1 MPNANGPTLPIF
13 GQGVSSDVL
22 ITNVNHLW
30 GMTGAGDPGFWNLWS
45 PMVFRDSTATSV
57 TGGQLQSTNGAYDLL
72 ACDGMRFTYKGDVET
87 RDIEQIA
94 AAILM
99 GPYVASRI
107 DGPAVPL
114 PLRKSYDPT
123 GRIEQ
128 AIRTTF
134 TTWAN
139 MLPLV
144 QITGLLVNG
153 RLSAKHPA
161 QVCYDGLSL
170 FNSAHKIN
178 PTSKVL
184 PASGTYSNTITLPAA
199 ADEKSWVLIKDKLLQ
214 VPDLD
219 GQFLPN
225 AAPGFMPM
233 IMVGTTAQRVRWAH
247 VLGGTNLP
255 RELLMQ
261 ANSAAVHSVVVGDAE
276 IMVNPYLVT
285 MADDKD
291 AIQKRSFVFSRNGR
305 APFIW
310 REEETPIIKD
320 TGASGPQAHT
330 NNARVIYCYAHT
342 TAGLGEWRSVFEVI
356 EP

>member
-1 MPNANGPTLPIF
+1 MPNLNGPTLPIF

-22 ITNVNHLW
+22 ITSVNHLW
-30 GMTGAGDPGFWNLWS
+30 GATGAGDPGFWNLWS
-45 PMVFRDSTATSV
+45 PMVFRDSAATSV
-57 TGGQLQSTNGAYDLL
+57 GGLQSYNGAYDLL
-72 ACDGMRFTYKGDVET
+72 ACDGMRFTYKGDTET
-87 RDIEQIA
+87 RDAEQIA

-99 GPYVASRI
+99 GPYRCERI
-107 DGPAVPL
+107 DGPTVMI
-114 PLRKSYDPT
+114 PLRKGYDPT

-128 AIRTTF
+128 SIRQTF
-134 TTWAN
+134 VTWAN

-161 QVCYDGLSL
+161 QVCYDGLPL

-184 PASGTYSNTITLPAA
+184 PASGTYSNIITLPAA
-199 ADEKSWVLIKDKLLQ
+199 ADEKAWVLIKDKLLQ

-219 GQFLPN
+219 GVFLPN
-225 AAPGFMPM
+225 ATPGLMPL
-233 IMVGTTAQRVRWAH
+233 IMVATTAQRVRWAH

-261 ANSAAVHSVVVGDAE
+261 ANNAAVHSVVVGDAE
-276 IMVNPYLVT
+276 IAVNPYLLT

-310 REEETPIIKD
+310 REEETPIVKD
-320 TGASGPQAHT
+320 TGAAGPQAHT
-330 NNARVIYCYAHT
+330 NNARMIYIQAHT